1 MEIAIRPTNT
11 LILLEDEYFRF
22 FLIAHVRFVI
32 NTAMRDILHDSSRY
46 SLCLP
51 KTSWYVFIAK
61 NIKLFEVSHDVVIL
75 AHSLFHCSFMRYCA
89 IILVIFVGSNV
100 ISTQSFEWNY
110 YYESHAIHHLDS
122 PAHGVQFLVIHLP
135 RKSGIISHTKSTEFF
150 RWFVNIFL
158 FDFKSIFIYGIVFFF
173 SIVKNRCI

>member
-32 NTAMRDILHDSSRY
+32 NTAMRDILHDSSR
-46 SLCLP
+46 
-51 KTSWYVFIAK
+51 YVFIAK

-150 RWFVNIFL
+150 R
-158 FDFKSIFIYGIVFFF
+158 
-173 SIVKNRCI
+173 